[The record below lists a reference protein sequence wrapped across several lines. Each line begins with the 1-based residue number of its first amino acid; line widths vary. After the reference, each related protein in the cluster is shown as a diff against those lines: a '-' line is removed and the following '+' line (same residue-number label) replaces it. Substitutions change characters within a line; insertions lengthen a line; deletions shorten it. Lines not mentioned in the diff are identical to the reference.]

1 MSKERGAAMV
11 GSGDEEKPRN
21 NLLRGKMK
29 EIGKGGAVETS
40 ADTSGRLSLLWA
52 HQS

>member
-11 GSGDEEKPRN
+11 GSVDEGNPGINYFE
-21 NLLRGKMK
+21 GEMK
-29 EIGKGGAVETS
+29 EVGKGETVETS
-40 ADTSGRLSLLWA
+40 ADTGGRLSLFWA